1 MALNR
6 IQSTNNKKMATTL
19 VSRLFRQSI
28 QTFGRSRFLPIK
40 KEKDSAFDSN
50 VKSLEGVIHQMKCKD
65 INLNLDKLDPKFW
78 TKESKVAFYC
88 MDVYLDKLLT
98 MKVYILKPGTKIPLH
113 DHPNMHGFIKILDG
127 KVRIASYSE
136 TQLKVMT
143 TTAANNKR
151 LKTKD
156 ANKPEDSKNKEA
168 NQQLYVTK
176 MTETVFDPKSRVS
189 ILTPRKG
196 NYHEIECMDKPAA
209 FFDLLAPPYNAER
222 IMNFYQLES
231 INKSNVFKLNLIKK
245 PTTLIFDELPYMGP
259 SLT

>member
-1 MALNR
+1 MT
-6 IQSTNNKKMATTL
+6 SM

-28 QTFGRSRFLPIK
+28 LTFGRSRFLPIK

-50 VKSLEGVIHQMKCKD
+50 VKSLEGVIHQLKCKD
-65 INLNLDKLDPKFW
+65 INLNLDKLDAKFW
-78 TKESKVAFYC
+78 SKESKVSFYC

-136 TQLKVMT
+136 TTLKVMT
-143 TTAANNKR
+143 TTTSLNKNKNKFA
-151 LKTKD
+151 KTKENV
-156 ANKPEDSKNKEA
+156 AESKESKE
-168 NQQLYVTK
+168 NTEPQPLYVTK
-176 MTETVFDPKSRVS
+176 MTENVFDPKSRVS

-196 NYHEIECMDKPAA
+196 NFHEIECMDKPAA

-222 IMNFYQLES
+222 KMNFYNLEP
-231 INKSNVFKLNLIKK
+231 IEKSNVFKMTLIKT
-245 PTTLIFDELPYMGP
+245 PTTLVFDELPYKGP